1 MSSTIIK
8 DAIDRALSP
17 DQLRSI
23 HSGLA
28 THREEARMVLLTKHV
43 FMRDVNATNHA
54 KKAMELNITA
64 IESAIV
70 LGFYNNYLLDN
81 GLLDWSSYTS
91 DIMKA
96 TTHASLS
103 TPLPDPLGSSFPDP
117 GKLLPKPAF
126 QTLGSDFPILLPKPW
141 EAASQTLGS
150 KFGKRTDGVLT

>member
-28 THREEARMVLLTKHV
+28 THREEARMTQLMKHI
-43 FMRDVNATNHA
+43 FMRYVNATSHA

-64 IESAIV
+64 IESAIA

-96 TTHASLS
+96 TANVHRVVYA
-103 TPLPDPLGSSFPDP
+103 
-117 GKLLPKPAF
+117 
-126 QTLGSDFPILLPKPW
+126 
-141 EAASQTLGS
+141 
-150 KFGKRTDGVLT
+150 